1 MVPLTPRI
9 IPLTEDTNMK
19 QGKLTGLVAATHT
32 PFGTDGSLHLAAVEA
47 QAAHL
52 LRNRIHAVFIAGST
66 GECHSL
72 TLAERLQLTR
82 QWVEVSRG
90 APLQVAV
97 HVGSNCLADA
107 QALARQAG
115 ELEVAAIAALA
126 PSYFRPRTLA
136 GLVEWCAA
144 IAAAAPQTPFYYY
157 DIPTLTGVNFPMVDF
172 LARAADRIPT
182 LAGIKFTSYDLFSY
196 QLCLNLDKEAFDV
209 LWGADEALLAALAVG
224 ARNAIGT
231 SYNYAAPVY
240 HRMLQAVQTGKW
252 ELARQEQY
260 RIAQLIHLFVRY
272 GVLPATKVLV
282 GMLGVEVGPAR
293 PPHENLT
300 AEQRTVFRKELEKL
314 GFFDW
319 INGETTLSGQLAS
332 GAPQGCGPSGEQN
345 S

>member
-1 MVPLTPRI
+1 MPP
-9 IPLTEDTNMK
+9 
-19 QGKLTGLVAATHT
+19 QKLTGLVAATHT
-32 PFGTDGSLHLAAVEA
+32 PFKADGSLHLAAVEA

-52 LRNRIHAVFIAGST
+52 LKNNIHAVFIAGST

-82 QWVEVSRG
+82 RWVEVSRG

-97 HVGSNCLADA
+97 HVGSNCLVDA
-107 QALARQAG
+107 QALARLAG
-115 ELEVAAIAALA
+115 ELGVTAIAALA

-136 GLVEWCAA
+136 ALVEWCAA
-144 IAAAAPQTPFYYY
+144 IAATAPQTPFYYY

-172 LARAADRIPT
+172 LARGADRIPT
-182 LAGIKFTSYDLFSY
+182 LAGIKFTSYDIFSY
-196 QLCLNLDKEAFDV
+196 QLCLNLDREAFDI

-240 HRMLQAVQTGKW
+240 HRMLAAFRAGEVG
-252 ELARQEQY
+252 LARQEQY

-272 GVLPATKVLV
+272 GVLPATKVV
-282 GMLGVEVGPAR
+282 MGMLGVEVGPAR
-293 PPHENLT
+293 PPHDNLT
-300 AEQRTVFRKELEKL
+300 AEQRTAFRKELEKL

-319 INGETTLSGQLAS
+319 LIGATSQQFAS
-332 GAPQGCGPSGEQN
+332 VAPQTCAPPDGPGA
-345 S
+345 